1 MIRQTIE
8 EIELK
13 INQAGAISDTQR
25 NELTQLLS
33 QLKSEIGNL
42 SGDYSEQVK
51 SIADFARISTNEATR
66 SQKNPQLIR
75 LSLKGLSTSVEEF
88 EKTHPRM
95 VEIVNS
101 ICTTLS
107 NLGI

>member
-1 MIRQTIE
+1 MIRKTIE

-13 INQAGAISDTQR
+13 IQQTESINDSQR
-25 NELTQLLS
+25 EDLGRLLG
-33 QLKSEIGNL
+33 QLKTEIASL
-42 SGDYSEQVK
+42 GDEYPEQVK
-51 SIADFARISTNEATR
+51 SIADFARISANEVTR
-66 SQKNPQLIR
+66 VQKNPQLIK
-75 LSLKGLSTSVEEF
+75 LSLRGLSTSVEEF
-88 EKTHPRM
+88 EKSHPRM